1 MGRFPDIPLLPTGGV
16 TLDTAPAFIAAGAIG
31 VGMGGWL
38 LGDGDPAGVRARA
51 GQIVGAVA
59 TARSAGR
66 AMTEVVTLGECLI
79 AFVATT
85 PGPLAEATTFER
97 FVAGAE
103 ANVAVGLARLGH
115 DATYIGRVGS

>member
-1 MGRFPDIPLLPTGGV
+1 M
-16 TLDTAPAFIAAGAIG
+16 TLDNAPAFIAAGAIG

-66 AMTEVVTLGECLI
+66 
-79 AFVATT
+79 
-85 PGPLAEATTFER
+85 
-97 FVAGAE
+97 
-103 ANVAVGLARLGH
+103 
-115 DATYIGRVGS
+115 S